1 MLLDDLIAVIETLK
15 RRIIDHGSKLRE
27 NEIRTRMALIDPLL
41 QVLGWDTSNPSLVI
55 PEFSAGGGKA
65 DYALFTQEGNATAV
79 IEAKRLDEPL
89 QTHLMQMV
97 SYSAMAGI
105 KYAGITDGD
114 RWELYDVFRPT
125 TLKERQLLDLK
136 ISESSS
142 YLCALKLLLLWRPN
156 LSSGQAQQAI
166 EPITSSLPD
175 AVPTPPLPESDDW
188 VLLAEFANSE
198 GKSNPKSIRF
208 PDGSEHSVQFFNDLV
223 LRTISWLWSKKV
235 LNTGNLSVFS
245 SKHRH
250 LVHTKGVHPSGKKFH
265 NSRRIEGTPLYVEA
279 NLSGAQS
286 IEKTVNLLEY
296 FGQEPVYVR
305 VEGKSK

>member
-1 MLLDDLIAVIETLK
+1 MLLDELIAVIETLK
-15 RRIIDHGSKLRE
+15 QRIIDHGSKLRE
-27 NEIRTRMALIDPLL
+27 NETRTRMALIDPLL
-41 QVLGWDTSNPSLVI
+41 QVLGWDTSDPSLVI

-65 DYALFTQEGNATAV
+65 DYALLIQGANPTAV

-125 TLKERQLLDLK
+125 PLKERQLLDLR
-136 ISESSS
+136 ISDSSS

-156 LSSGQAQQAI
+156 LSSGQAQQAS
-166 EPITSSLPD
+166 EPITTLLSD
-175 AVPTPPLPESDDW
+175 TVPPPPLPESDDW
-188 VLLAEFANSE
+188 VPLAEFANSKE
-198 GKSNPKSIRF
+198 KTYPKSIRF

-223 LRTISWLWSKKV
+223 LQTISWLWSKKV
-235 LNTGNLSVFS
+235 LNTGNLTFFS
-245 SKHRH
+245 SKNRH
-250 LVHTKGVHPSGKKFH
+250 LVHTEAVHPSGKKFH
-265 NSRRIEGTPLYVEA
+265 NSKRVPGTPLYVEA

-286 IEKTVNLLEY
+286 IEKTVVLLEY
-296 FGQEPVYVR
+296 FGQEPVYVL